1 MYFNRLL
8 VSLKKRFDQV
18 VFTGCHVGCTKL
30 THFCLKANAGKKQKQ
45 KHFYEVRSLQEGACL
60 VNFYQKGFLEFSTL

>member
-8 VSLKKRFDQV
+8 ISLKKRFDQV

-30 THFCLKANAGKKQKQ
+30 TIFCLKANAGKKK
-45 KHFYEVRSLQEGACL
+45 KKNIFM
-60 VNFYQKGFLEFSTL
+60 K